1 MNSHFSKQIKLII
14 LIGIIA
20 VLCLAVNSGFSKS
33 RGGGS
38 SETFDGIQLF
48 AEVLAKIE
56 ANYVDEVKPKD
67 LIYGAIRGMVGTLDP
82 YSQFM
87 DTDQYNELET
97 DTKGEFG
104 GLGIRIMTEDGWLV
118 VESPMEGT
126 PAFRAGIKAKDRIS
140 KIDGEAVV
148 IIQQSFGDSSVGMTV
163 DQAVKKLRGPKGT
176 SVKLEIDRPGVK
188 EPLEFTIVRDII
200 QVENIRSK
208 MFDNEG
214 MKIGYI
220 RLIEFREK
228 SGEDIG
234 NALAKLKKDGMQ
246 GLILDLR
253 YNPGG
258 LLKASIEVADL
269 FLPKDK
275 VVVSTK
281 GRAPGND
288 QEYKTTDRKDKYTDI
303 PMVCLVNE
311 GSASASEIVG
321 GALQDYKRAVLV
333 GPAGKKTFGK
343 GSVQSVME
351 LRDNTAL
358 RLTTAKYYTPSGR
371 SIHKIGLTPDIGV
384 EVPREVEDS
393 ILFAGKLGD
402 LEIPKIIKTQE
413 TDSTFKYSSS
423 STEKVVDAQL
433 QEGLN
438 ILKLSDYFKNP
449 GIVEIP
455 VSQNTTASA
464 KK

>member
-1 MNSHFSKQIKLII
+1 MNSNFSKQIKLIA
-14 LIGIIA
+14 LISIFVI
-20 VLCLAVNSGFSKS
+20 LCLVVGSGFSKS
-33 RGGGS
+33 RETGN

-56 ANYVDEVKPKD
+56 ANYVDPVKPKQ

-87 DTDQYNELET
+87 DTDQYNDLET

-104 GLGIRIMTEDGWLV
+104 GLGIRIIMDDGWLT

-126 PAFRAGIKAKDRIS
+126 PAFRAGIKAKDRII
-140 KIDGEAVV
+140 KIDGE
-148 IIQQSFGDSSVGMTV
+148 STEGMT
-163 DQAVKKLRGPKGT
+163 DLTQAVKKLRGPKGT
-176 SVKLEIDRPGVK
+176 SVKLEIYRPGAK

-200 QVENIRSK
+200 VVENIRSK
-208 MFDNEG
+208 MFDTNG

-228 SGEDIG
+228 SGEDIAA
-234 NALAKLKKDGMQ
+234 ALEKLKKEGMQ

-258 LLKASIEVADL
+258 LLKASIEVSDL

-288 QEYKTTDRKDKYTDI
+288 QEYKTTDRKVKYTDV
-303 PMVCLVNE
+303 PMVVLVNE
-311 GSASASEIVG
+311 GSASASEIVS

-333 GPAGKKTFGK
+333 GPIINGVRKKTFGK

-371 SIHKIGLTPDIGV
+371 SIHGIGLTPDISV
-384 EVPREVEDS
+384 DVPEEVEES
-393 ILFAGKLGD
+393 ILYAGKLGD
-402 LEIPKIIKTQE
+402 LEVPKFLKTQE
-413 TDSTFKYSSS
+413 NDSTFKYSAS

-438 ILKLSDYFKNP
+438 ILKISDYFKKP
-449 GIVEIP
+449 GVVDLP
-455 VSQNTTASA
+455 VATTSTTTTI